1 MLYFLLST
9 IIFLIYGTICIISLI
24 FTFSLDT
31 YNNIDEKL
39 NLEILS
45 TQVVTVL
52 DTNINFLEIW
62 IMNHNKLVGPLLTAL
77 SLIDMKLFFNI
88 IRDFRG

>member
-1 MLYFLLST
+1 M
-9 IIFLIYGTICIISLI
+9 IYGTICIISLI
-24 FTFSLDT
+24 FTLSLDT

-62 IMNHNKLVGPLLTAL
+62 IMNHNKIVGPLLTAL

>member
-62 IMNHNKLVGPLLTAL
+62 IMNHNKIVGPLLTAL

>member
-24 FTFSLDT
+24 FTLSLDT

-62 IMNHNKLVGPLLTAL
+62 IMNHNKIVGPLLTAL